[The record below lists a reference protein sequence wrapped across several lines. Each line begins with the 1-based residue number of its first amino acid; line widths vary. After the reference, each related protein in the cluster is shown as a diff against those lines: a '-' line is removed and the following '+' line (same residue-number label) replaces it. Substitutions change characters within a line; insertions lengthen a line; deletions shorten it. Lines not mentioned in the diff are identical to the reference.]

1 MDFSE
6 YVDARGRALW
16 RAAWLLTGDSHLA
29 EDLVQ
34 TALAKAWPHY
44 ERVAADGS
52 FEAYVRRAMLTTY
65 VSWRGRRWVGEVPSG
80 DVPDTV
86 TGDAPDDVD
95 LVRALGSL
103 SRQQRAVVVLR
114 YFADLTE
121 ADTAAALGCSVGSV
135 KTHHARA
142 IAALRTSGLLATTSD
157 NAEDG
162 R

>member
-6 YVDARGRALW
+6 YVAARGRALW

-34 TALAKAWPHY
+34 TSLAKAWPHD
-44 ERVAADGS
+44 ERVAANGS
-52 FEAYVRRAMLTTY
+52 FETYVRRAMLRTY
-65 VSWRGRRWVGEVPSG
+65 LSWRGRRWIGEVPSADPPEDG
-80 DVPDTV
+80 VSDEH
-86 TGDAPDDVD
+86 ADVD
-95 LVRALGSL
+95 LLRALDSL

-121 ADTAAALGCSVGSV
+121 ADTAAALGCSAGTV
-135 KTHHARA
+135 KAHHARA
-142 IAALRTSGLLATTSD
+142 IAALRTSGLLRPDEREEA
-157 NAEDG
+157 

>member
-6 YVDARGRALW
+6 YVAARGRALW

-44 ERVAADGS
+44 DRVAADGS
-52 FEAYVRRAMLTTY
+52 FEAYVRRAMVTTY
-65 VSWRGRRWVGEVPSG
+65 LSWRGRRWVGELPSVTVPEVGHDESRL
-80 DVPDTV
+80 
-86 TGDAPDDVD
+86 DVD
-95 LVRALGSL
+95 LLRALGSL
-103 SRQQRAVVVLR
+103 PRQQRAVVVLR

-121 ADTAAALGCSVGSV
+121 ADTAATLGCSVGTV
-135 KTHHARA
+135 KAHHARA
-142 IAALRTSGLLATTSD
+142 ITALRGSGLLVPAPETTE
-157 NAEDG
+157 ED